1 MKINN
6 SIIKIVGLLGGLEKK
21 SAQKQY
27 KTFLDAGYQREL
39 YPLDKEGNKNIP
51 GTQFLRDYF
60 YPDFRKI
67 MFLDDTDAG
76 NSRFIK
82 KPKLIVN
89 LIYHFNKPDE
99 KIYPIEITQTEIF
112 SFEGHIGLFSIT
124 ISPSSIESIEDA
136 SNITS
141 IIRNFDTK
149 VKDGGL
155 WHEWISEHLLCGIK
169 LRGENVKADEFS
181 GSKFKL
187 YTVYDLEDDNPTDNN
202 LLFDLGTCTRLGS
215 TEGKIPGFI
224 PNELYLNKIMNN
236 KVSVFKNWE
245 ALALFDSFTCIG
257 SGHLNDSYIA
267 WENTYFRLYLYRLFF
282 KYNLYRYNSEIFESE
297 ENAIKVRDQFEN
309 FLNRYDISHVSFNF
323 LSNEIF
329 AKIGQALELD
339 LELEKFRIRINNLS
353 DKIQEERE
361 SKTNMLLRIV
371 TVLGGISSVG
381 PILVGVNLF
390 KEHIKNQIG
399 LSDRGFNTIATL
411 LILLVAFGVLYFIF
425 PNELKKIWKKIKSIF
440 R

>member
-6 SIIKIVGLLGGLEKK
+6 SIIKIVGLLGGIEKK
-21 SAQKQY
+21 TAQKQY
-27 KTFLDAGYQREL
+27 NTFLEAGYQRDL
-39 YPLDKEGNKNIP
+39 YPLDKEGNKSIK

-82 KPKLIVN
+82 KPKSKLIVN
-89 LIYHFNKPDE
+89 LIYHKGEVDE

-112 SFEGHIGLFSIT
+112 SFEGHIGLFSIS
-124 ISPSSIESIEDA
+124 ISPSSVESIQDA

-141 IIRNFDTK
+141 IIRNFDAD
-149 VKDGGL
+149 VKDGGS

-187 YTVYDLEDDNPTDNN
+187 YTVYDLEGDNPTDNN

-224 PNELYLNKIMNN
+224 PNQLYLNKIINN

-245 ALALFDSFTCIG
+245 ALALFDTFTCIG
-257 SGHLNDSYIA
+257 SGQLNDSFIA

-282 KYNLYRYNSEIFESE
+282 KYNLYRYNSEIFESN

-323 LSNEIF
+323 LSNEMF

-361 SKTNMLLRIV
+361 SKTNMLLQVV
-371 TVLGGISSVG
+371 TGLGAISSVG
-381 PILVGVNLF
+381 PILAAVDHF
-390 KEHIKNQIG
+390 KEKIG
-399 LSDRGFNTIATL
+399 FSSLAFYAIISL
-411 LILLVAFGVLYFIF
+411 LIVFVGIGVLYFIV
-425 PNELKKIWKKIKSIF
+425 PHELKKVWKKIKSIF
-440 R
+440 Q

>member
-187 YTVYDLEDDNPTDNN
+187 YTVYDLEDDNPTNNN

-215 TEGKIPGFI
+215 TEGKRPGFI

-339 LELEKFRIRINNLS
+339 LDLEKFRIRINNLS

-399 LSDRGFNTIATL
+399 LSDWGFNTIATL

>member
-6 SIIKIVGLLGGLEKK
+6 SIIKIVGLLGSLEKK

-27 KTFLDAGYQREL
+27 KTFLDAGYQRDL
-39 YPLDKEGNKNIP
+39 YPLDEDGNKDIFGN
-51 GTQFLRDYF
+51 QFLRDYF

-67 MFLDDTDAG
+67 MFLDDTDEG
-76 NSRFIK
+76 NSRFINESKLRVDLYYK
-82 KPKLIVN
+82 KDKSQ
-89 LIYHFNKPDE
+89 E
-99 KIYPIEITQTEIF
+99 KIYPIEIIKTEIF
-112 SFEGHIGLFSIT
+112 SFEGHIGLFSIS
-124 ISPSSIESIEDA
+124 ISPSSIESIQDA

-141 IIRNFDTK
+141 IIRNFDAD

-155 WHEWISEHLLCGIK
+155 WHEWISEHVLCGIK
-169 LRGENVKADEFS
+169 LRGDNVKADEYS

-187 YTVYDLEDDNPTDNN
+187 YTVYELEDDNPTNNN

-215 TEGKIPGFI
+215 TEGKIAGYI

-257 SGHLNDSYIA
+257 SGHLNDSFIA

-282 KYNLYRYNSEIFESE
+282 KYNLYRYNSEIFESKE
-297 ENAIKVRDQFEN
+297 DAVKVRDQFEN

-353 DKIQEERE
+353 DKIQEEQD
-361 SKTNMLLRIV
+361 SKTNMLLHVV
-371 TVLGGISSVG
+371 TGLGAISSIG
-381 PILVGVNLF
+381 PILDGLEHL
-390 KEHIKNQIG
+390 KEEIG
-399 LSDRGFNTIATL
+399 LPSIAFNAIVGI
-411 LILLVAFGVLYFIF
+411 LILLVGIGVLYFIY
-425 PNELKKIWKKIKSIF
+425 PHESKKTWKKIKSIF